1 MILELDCGNSRIK
14 WRLVNARLLVE
25 HSGSLSWFEFQA
37 GALPE
42 IFAQVG
48 VVRVRIGSV
57 AAAEITEGLVAALRV
72 LFAVEPEVVRVV
84 SPCAGIR
91 CGYDDPLRLGVDRWL
106 AVLAAAA
113 EFPSRDLVV
122 VDAGSAIT
130 VDLVSPGLHR
140 GGFIGP
146 GLHMMRDALF
156 AGTAK
161 VKVPDLGRDL
171 PSAVATNTERAVS
184 GALRMMHLGLVEQCR
199 QRFSKNAV
207 IVLTGG
213 DAESLLAELPGS
225 VWRPAL
231 VLDGLRL
238 ALP

>member
-14 WRLVNARLLVE
+14 WRLVNASLQPE
-25 HSGSLSWFEFQA
+25 HSGSLSWLEFQA

-42 IFAQVG
+42 IFRQVS
-48 VVRVRIGSV
+48 VARVRIGSV
-57 AAAEITEGLVAALRV
+57 AAQDITQDLSGVLKA
-72 LFAVEPEVVRVV
+72 LFAVEPEIAGVA

-91 CGYDDPLRLGVDRWL
+91 CGYDDPQRLGVDRWL
-106 AVLAAAA
+106 AVLAAVA
-113 EFPSRDLVV
+113 EYPECDLLV

-156 AGTAK
+156 SATAG
-161 VKVPDLGRDL
+161 VKVPSLAPDL
-171 PSAVATNTERAVS
+171 PSSVASTTGAAVS
-184 GALRMMHLGLVEQCR
+184 GALRMMQLGFVEQCR
-199 QRFSKNAV
+199 LRFSPDAH

-213 DAESLLAELPGS
+213 DGQALLAELPGS